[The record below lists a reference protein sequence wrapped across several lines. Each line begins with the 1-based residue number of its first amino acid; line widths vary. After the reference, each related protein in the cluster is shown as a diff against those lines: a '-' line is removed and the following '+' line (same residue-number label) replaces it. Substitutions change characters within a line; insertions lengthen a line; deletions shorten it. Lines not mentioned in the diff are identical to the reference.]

1 MINIIFYETYYKHVY
16 YVKHI
21 ISIFIIFVDINIF
34 YITFLKLQFKE
45 TT

>member
-1 MINIIFYETYYKHVY
+1 MKHIINMFIML
-16 YVKHI
+16 HI

>member
-1 MINIIFYETYYKHVY
+1 MKHIINMFII
-16 YVKHI
+16 KHI